1 MVAYAIAIANGSEH
15 VSAFGVAVVAS
26 LIVALI
32 ATSVTTKADKK
43 WLPTMIMAGFTAKL
57 IASTV
62 RWWVLVDLYDGSG
75 DAVGYHKL
83 GLEYVHLWRSLRLP
97 PMASG
102 TEAMEG
108 LVGLVYLPYAPN
120 FLGGFYMF
128 ATLAFIGQIFFYL
141 AFRNATIP
149 RRNKLYAAAI
159 FFVPTVVY
167 WPSSI
172 GKESLVILGLGIA
185 AFGLSKLFAQGS
197 FGSIVPIGIGLLI
210 AGIIR
215 PHMSAMVAA
224 AAVFALFFC
233 KGTGVATMPGRR
245 VPLLAMS
252 LVGMVVLVSIAAS
265 NFNINLDAGVEG
277 ELDAFVENVEGQT
290 TTGGSSVSGG
300 FISSPVELPEV
311 TLRVLFR
318 PLPYEAHNPPAF
330 ASSLEGAALLLL
342 VAWRIVPMIKNG
354 FRSRRDPYM
363 LFCIMFTF
371 LFVIAFSSFLNLGL
385 MARERSQVMPFFL
398 AMIVALGFGL
408 PKDAEAVEGA
418 APAEPSTTD
427 PLPEPAYPFDALP
440 ADGPRP
446 F

>member
-1 MVAYAIAIANGSEH
+1 MLILVPMLGGIALVVAYALAIANGSEH

-108 LVGLVYLPYAPN
+108 MVGLVYFPYAPN

-128 ATLAFIGQIFFYL
+128 ATLAFIGEIFFYL
-141 AFRNATIP
+141 AFRNATIA

-252 LVGMVVLVSIAAS
+252 LVGMVVLVAIAAS
-265 NFNINLDAGVEG
+265 NCNRAL
-277 ELDAFVENVEGQT
+277 
-290 TTGGSSVSGG
+290 SS
-300 FISSPVELPEV
+300 
-311 TLRVLFR
+311 R
-318 PLPYEAHNPPAF
+318 EARTFPD
-330 ASSLEGAALLLL
+330 
-342 VAWRIVPMIKNG
+342 
-354 FRSRRDPYM
+354 SRR
-363 LFCIMFTF
+363 
-371 LFVIAFSSFLNLGL
+371 
-385 MARERSQVMPFFL
+385 
-398 AMIVALGFGL
+398 
-408 PKDAEAVEGA
+408 
-418 APAEPSTTD
+418 
-427 PLPEPAYPFDALP
+427 
-440 ADGPRP
+440 
-446 F
+446 